1 MSRSAAEMAASKAR
15 AARAREYNT
24 NSKPDFTLLLL
35 DDPAYDSRFGAALNW
50 LTVEFGHGDMKDIT
64 IEWAEQK
71 GLDAESL
78 SKIPDFE
85 FSSVGKSVYIINAGG
100 QLSER
105 SIAKMNETIRVLS
118 ARGKAIAEK
127 ENKKSTVKK
136 FIKIPGHILAD
147 EVQDMIILS
156 AADDQALSD
165 IIFDSKLAHNDVND
179 FINRIRA
186 FLSDWESEDSQ
197 CVEMR
202 ELMGEEK
209 STYNRDK
216 YRIAL
221 KIAEM
226 LTENIKAERKATKKA
241 TGFAAQRAER
251 TVKNIKTKKIDMEYN
266 IVSLPPEEIVGSRVL
281 LTFNTKNRR
290 LGYYVAKEGETLSVK
305 GTTILN
311 FDEEKSFAK
320 IVRNTDKDLAP
331 FRSAKNERRVEVL
344 ITENIKGVVH
354 KMNGRVN
361 SDTVILKVFK

>member
-1 MSRSAAEMAASKAR
+1 MSKSAAEIAAAKAR
-15 AARAREYNT
+15 AAYAREYNT

-35 DDPAYDSRFGAALNW
+35 DNPAYDSHFVAALNW
-50 LTVEFGHGDMKDIT
+50 LSVEFGHGDMKNIT
-64 IEWAEQK
+64 IEWAK
-71 GLDAESL
+71 KNGLDTESL
-78 SKIPDFE
+78 DKIADFE
-85 FSSVGKSVYIINAGG
+85 FSSIGKSVYILNAGG
-100 QLSER
+100 QLRER
-105 SIAKMNETIRVLS
+105 SMTRLNETIRVLS

-127 ENKKSTVKK
+127 EQKKSTFRK
-136 FIKIPGHILAD
+136 FVKIPGHILAD

-156 AADDQALSD
+156 SADDQALSEL
-165 IIFDSKLAHNDVND
+165 IFDSKLAQNDVSD
-179 FINRIRA
+179 FTNRIRA

-202 ELMGEEK
+202 ELMGAER
-209 STYNRDK
+209 SVYNRDK

-226 LTENIKAERKATKKA
+226 LTENIKAERKANKKA
-241 TGFAAQRAER
+241 AGFSAQRAER
-251 TVKNIKTKKIDMEYN
+251 AVKNIKTKKIDMEYN
-266 IVSLPPEEIVGSRVL
+266 IVSLPPEEIVGSKVL

-290 LGYYVAKEGETLSVK
+290 LGYYVAKDGETLSVK

-311 FDEEKSFAK
+311 FDENKSFAK
-320 IVRNTDKDLAP
+320 IIRNTDKDLVP